1 MLQYPGCGVSCVA
14 KVASLR
20 EIGTDLLS
28 HLLCS
33 SPKRRRRP
41 PFCTVCTASR
51 AGRTDAQF
59 SMLYAFV
66 SRRKGLLLVV
76 HGRVQRCPRLC
87 ATLFVA
93 VCNVAHA
100 HGQRASPV
108 SEMDFPSLQ
117 MASCLVRTI
126 SRFLPV
132 TALLI
137 GLDEK
142 VWLGFTQ

>member
-1 MLQYPGCGVSCVA
+1 
-14 KVASLR
+14 
-20 EIGTDLLS
+20 
-28 HLLCS
+28 
-33 SPKRRRRP
+33 
-41 PFCTVCTASR
+41 
-51 AGRTDAQF
+51 
-59 SMLYAFV
+59 MLYAFV
-66 SRRKGLLLVV
+66 SRRKAVLLVV
-76 HGRVQRCPRLC
+76 HGRVQRCPWPC
-87 ATLFVA
+87 ATLSVA

>member
-1 MLQYPGCGVSCVA
+1 MLQYPGCGVSCIA

-20 EIGTDLLS
+20 AIGTDFLS

-41 PFCTVCTASR
+41 PSCTVCTASR
-51 AGRTDAQF
+51 TGRTDTQVFNALCF
-59 SMLYAFV
+59 HVATEN
-66 SRRKGLLLVV
+66 LVARCPRPCATWSTAV
-76 HGRVQRCPRLC
+76 RHVVRGRVQ
-87 ATLFVA
+87 
-93 VCNVAHA
+93 VAHA

-117 MASCLVRTI
+117 TAFCLVRTI